1 MKRLEKRFGCP
12 VEFAVTVVG
21 GKWKTVLLA
30 RLKQG
35 PLRYGELRALT
46 PGIADK
52 VLTERLADLERLGLI
67 DRRVRQGLDG
77 RRYGLTERGERLRP
91 VLEALHA
98 WGEAEAEAWDVR
110 LG

>member
-1 MKRLEKRFGCP
+1 MNPIEKRFGCP
-12 VEFAVTVVG
+12 AEFAVAALG

-30 RLKQG
+30 RLKEG

-52 VLTERLADLERLGLI
+52 VLSERLADLEGLGLI
-67 DRRVRQGLDG
+67 ARDVAGDARPRT
-77 RRYGLTERGERLRP
+77 YGLTERGARLRP

-98 WGEAEAEAWDVR
+98 WGAAEADDWGVTFR
-110 LG
+110 